1 MNKIHNR
8 YREIPDR
15 RNREGFSLLEIMI
28 VVALI
33 GMLATLAMPAFLK
46 VRKQSQGKR
55 IVNDARVIDA
65 AIDAWAMENNK
76 ADGDDVDTAGIG
88 SYAKTGTL
96 NLTDVLGN
104 PYGVGPVGTGQVRV
118 ATDTKSALAGV
129 AIDWGAY

>member
-1 MNKIHNR
+1 MNYLGKHSPIN
-8 YREIPDR
+8 YRQH
-15 RNREGFSLLEIMI
+15 REGFSLLEIMI

-33 GMLATLAMPAFLK
+33 GMLATLAMPAFIK

-76 ADGDDVDTAGIG
+76 SDGDTVDTVGIATY
-88 SYAKTGTL
+88 SKSGTIA
-96 NLTDVLGN
+96 TSDVLGN
-104 PYGVGPVGTGQVRV
+104 AYGIGPVGSNQVRI
-118 ATDTKSALAGV
+118 ATGTKTALSGV